1 MTSKQQ
7 MMSKTNNHSNIKHIH
22 HYSHNSLKGM
32 HSNKKMTT
40 RNNPTSMTHRHLL
53 NSSKS
58 NRDSN
63 IVHTALLKA
72 IKECHS
78 GTVADRFVGA

>member
-7 MMSKTNNHSNIKHIH
+7 MTNMTSNHSNIKHIH

-32 HSNKKMTT
+32 HSNKRMIT
-40 RNNPTSMTHRHLL
+40 RNSQTSMTHRHLL

-58 NRDSN
+58 NRDSH
-63 IVHTALLKA
+63 IVHTASLKV
-72 IKECHS
+72 IKGYHL